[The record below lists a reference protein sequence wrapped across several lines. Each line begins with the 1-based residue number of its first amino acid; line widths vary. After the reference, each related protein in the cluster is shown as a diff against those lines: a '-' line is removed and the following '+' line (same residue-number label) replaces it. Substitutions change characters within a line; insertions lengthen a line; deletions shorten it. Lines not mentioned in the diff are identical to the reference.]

1 MAKRNFEF
9 YALFS
14 LIEFLVYKLRR
25 TTSRDKRNS
34 MEEK

>member
-1 MAKRNFEF
+1 
-9 YALFS
+9 LFS